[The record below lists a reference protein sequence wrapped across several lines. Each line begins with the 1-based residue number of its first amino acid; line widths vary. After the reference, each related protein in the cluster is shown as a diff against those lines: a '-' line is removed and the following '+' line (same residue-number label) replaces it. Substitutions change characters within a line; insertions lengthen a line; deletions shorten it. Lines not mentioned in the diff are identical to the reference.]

1 MLVASRDKMLERF
14 TQGEK
19 PLTVIL
25 VDYRENRNS
34 EEWRMSVSV
43 EELCE
48 YILYLESELKEFSY
62 DIRT

>member
-14 TQGEK
+14 IQGEK

-48 YILYLESELKEFSY
+48 YILYLENELEAFSY
-62 DIRT
+62 DVRT

>member
-14 TQGEK
+14 IQGEK

-25 VDYRENRNS
+25 VDYRKNRNS
-34 EEWRMSVSV
+34 EEWRISVSV

-48 YILYLESELKEFSY
+48 YILYLESERRAFSY

>member
-14 TQGEK
+14 TRGEK

>member
-14 TQGEK
+14 IQGEK

-48 YILYLESELKEFSY
+48 YVLYLENCLENK
-62 DIRT
+62 

>member
-14 TQGEK
+14 IQGEK

-43 EELCE
+43 EEVCE
-48 YILYLESELKEFSY
+48 YVLYLEGQLKEFNY

>member
-14 TQGEK
+14 IQGEK

-48 YILYLESELKEFSY
+48 YVLYLESCLENK
-62 DIRT
+62 